1 MIKPILLAAALALP
15 GLALAAE
22 GEQQI
27 TDYDFSFEGPFGSY
41 DQLQLQRG
49 LQVYTDVC
57 ASCHGL
63 KYVALRTLAD
73 PGGPELPEDQV
84 RAYAEFYEVFDPEI
98 DDFRPAIPTDH
109 FPESQFEG
117 APDLSLLAK
126 GRAGFHGPYGLGL
139 NQLFKG
145 MGGAEYVT
153 SVLTHYTGEEKEEAG
168 VILYENTAYP
178 GGWIAMPPPLYG
190 DDVVYEDGSDTS
202 LDAIAQDVGAF
213 SDVDRRA
220 QDDGAQACG
229 AHGRDL
235 PRRARRALV
244 AHQQAHLGARQ
255 GRGQG
260 PPQRRA
266 RAPNGPRRRPQG
278 REARHPGGV
287 ITVPVRGP

>member
-1 MIKPILLAAALALP
+1 MIRPILLAAALALP

-213 SDVDRRA
+213 LMWTAEPKMMARKHAGLTGVIFLGVLAVLLWLTNKRIWAPVKDVAKGRRSD
-220 QDDGAQACG
+220 
-229 AHGRDL
+229 
-235 PRRARRALV
+235 
-244 AHQQAHLGARQ
+244 
-255 GRGQG
+255 
-260 PPQRRA
+260 A
-266 RAPNGPRRRPQG
+266 RAPQTGPADGRRGERRDTPA
-278 REARHPGGV
+278 E
-287 ITVPVRGP
+287 